1 MALAAEMEV
10 FWNEVQANRAALLK
24 EVEGLSQ
31 PQFDWRPGEKDWS
44 VGEVIHHV
52 TLAEI
57 NIGKLTT
64 KLLREAEAA
73 GALRPRPEGEV
84 PFERIPPPPTP
95 GPLQAPRLIWPE
107 HGRSKADLLAGI
119 KAAREKSRHSFERMA
134 QIDPRPL
141 VWKHE
146 IFGDMHLGQYWTI
159 IRLHDLQHLE
169 QIQKIKTAP
178 GFPRT

>member
-1 MALAAEMEV
+1 MALAYEMEA
-10 FWNEVQANRAALLK
+10 FWNETQANRAALLK

-73 GALRPRPEGEV
+73 GALRPRPEGGV
-84 PFERIPPPPTP
+84 FFERVPPP
-95 GPLQAPRLIWPE
+95 GPMQAPRLIWPE

-119 KAAREKSRHSFERMA
+119 KAAREKSRHSFERVA

-146 IFGDMHLGQYWTI
+146 FLGDMHLGQYWTI
-159 IRLHDLQHLE
+159 IRVHDLQHVE
-169 QIQKIKTAP
+169 QIGKIKSAP
-178 GFPRT
+178 GFPPA